1 MPVKGML
8 GALAILF
15 ITGASAANGLPGQRL
30 EQVVGNMIVD
40 VGTDQT
46 TPPVGGSTVE
56 FDFALLDSSSR
67 APLSA
72 TNVGINIAHN
82 GHIMMVN
89 CDLIVD
95 PNMTFIYYTFPEPGT
110 YTLKVEFFDNRRAPM
125 EQKLAS
131 ASFPIQ
137 IGSHGLTRF
146 AYVAGVVST
155 FVAGLA
161 AGYWGRARGSPRKA

>member
-1 MPVKGML
+1 MPVKWMLGML
-8 GALAILF
+8 PILF
-15 ITGASAANGLPGQRL
+15 IAGGALANGLPGQRL
-30 EQVVGNMIVD
+30 EQVVGNRIVD

-46 TPPVGGSTVE
+46 TPPVAGTTVE

-67 APLSA
+67 EPLPV

-82 GHIMMVN
+82 GHPMMVN
-89 CDLIVD
+89 CNLIVD
-95 PNMTFIYYTFPEPGT
+95 PQMTFIYYTFPEPGT
-110 YTLKVEFFDNRRAPM
+110 YTLKVEFFDTRRAPM

-137 IGSHGLTRF
+137 IASQGLTRF
-146 AYVAGVVST
+146 AYIAGFVGT

-161 AGYWGRARGSPRKA
+161 AGYWRMRSRASR

>member
-1 MPVKGML
+1 MPVKWML
-8 GALAILF
+8 GVLAFLF
-15 ITGASAANGLPGQRL
+15 IAGTSAANGLPGQRL

-46 TPPVGGSTVE
+46 KPPVDGSTVE
-56 FDFALLDSSSR
+56 FDFALLESSSR
-67 APLSA
+67 DPLSV

-82 GHIMMVN
+82 GHLMMVN
-89 CDLIVD
+89 CNLIVD
-95 PNMTFIYYTFPEPGT
+95 PQMTFIYYTFPEPGT
-110 YTLKVEFFDNRRAPM
+110 YTLKVEFFDTRRPPM

-137 IGSHGLTRF
+137 IASHGLTRF
-146 AYVAGVVST
+146 AYIAGFAVT

-161 AGYWGRARGSPRKA
+161 AGYWGIRSRASA

>member
-1 MPVKGML
+1 MPVKWML
-8 GALAILF
+8 GVLAFLF
-15 ITGASAANGLPGQRL
+15 TAGISAANGLPGQRL

-67 APLSA
+67 EPLPA

-82 GHIMMVN
+82 GHLMMVN
-89 CDLIVD
+89 CNLIVD
-95 PNMTFIYYTFPEPGT
+95 PQTTFIYYTFPEPGT
-110 YTLKVEFFDNRRAPM
+110 YTLKVEFFDTRRAPM
-125 EQKLAS
+125 DQKLAS

-137 IGSHGLTRF
+137 IASHGLTRL
-146 AYVAGVVST
+146 ANIAGFVGA

-161 AGYWGRARGSPRKA
+161 AGYWGIRSRASA